1 MTALVSRRDTFPLTI
16 TVLAFAFLGLFLLY
30 PLLNVFSASFIDR
43 SGTHFTLANYA
54 RMLSNSF
61 YLGSL
66 YNSLLLGV
74 LSTLVTIVI
83 GVPLAFCLA
92 RLPIP
97 GKSALLA
104 LAALPLVLPSF
115 IAAYSLVLLLG
126 RAGIVSRFLRDIGI
140 PFTSIYGMT
149 GLTVTFALTLF
160 PFVVF
165 PTLAAFKAVDISV
178 EEAGQNLG
186 SSRWRTFWTV
196 TVPIVMPAVLAG
208 GLLVF
213 IDVIESFGVPFVL
226 AEDKPIL
233 AVEAYKLFV
242 GETGGNP
249 ASAGVLGVLLIICT
263 AAALLVQRYYLGRRR
278 FSTAARRTPP
288 ELVVAPW
295 LRRLAATYSWG
306 IVLIALIPFFAV
318 IVISFMEF
326 RGPVMHPNLS
336 LNNFRDLLNQSS
348 RPLVNTLVLSTA
360 AAVLAALIGV
370 PIGYAITRFRSKASD
385 LLDVIAMTPFAVAG
399 TVLAIGLVI
408 SFNSGWLVL
417 TGGWLILVL
426 AWTVRKIP
434 FNVRASAAILHQ
446 IDPSLEEASINLGVS
461 PLMTFI
467 RLTVPLMMGGV
478 IGGIVLTWVTVASE
492 LSSTVVLYSGPW
504 ATMTIVMFQALEGT
518 GAGIASA
525 AATVLIAVTVLPV
538 ALVYRLLRRH
548 ELGMM

>member
-1 MTALVSRRDTFPLTI
+1 MTLVSRRDTFPLVI
-16 TVLAFAFLGLFLLY
+16 TVLALAFLGLFLLY
-30 PLLNVFSASFIDR
+30 PLLNVFGASFFDR
-43 SGTHFTLANYA
+43 SGANFTLGNYA
-54 RMLSNSF
+54 RMLSSSF

-66 YNSLLLGV
+66 TNSLILGV
-74 LSTLVTIVI
+74 LSTIVTIVI

-126 RAGIVSRFLRDIGI
+126 RAGIVTRFLREIGI

-165 PTLAAFKAVDISV
+165 PTLAAFKAVDVSM

-186 SSRWRTFWTV
+186 SSRLRTFWTV
-196 TVPIVMPAVLAG
+196 TMPIVTPAVLAG

-249 ASAGVLGVLLIICT
+249 ASAGVLGVLLIVCT

-278 FSTAARRTPP
+278 FSTSARRSPP

-295 LRRLAATYSWG
+295 LRRLAAFYSWG

-348 RPLVNTLVLSTA
+348 RPLVNTLVLSSA
-360 AAVLAALIGV
+360 AALLAALIGV
-370 PIGYAITRFRSKASD
+370 PIGYAITRFRSKVSD

-426 AWTVRKIP
+426 AWVVRKIP

-446 IDPSLEEASINLGVS
+446 IDPSLEEASVNLGVS
-461 PLMTFI
+461 PLTTFL

-478 IGGIVLTWVTVASE
+478 IGGMVLTWVTVASE

-504 ATMTIVMFQALEGT
+504 ATMTVVMFQALEGT

-525 AATVLIAVTVLPV
+525 AATVLIVFTVLPV

-548 ELGMM
+548 ELAMM